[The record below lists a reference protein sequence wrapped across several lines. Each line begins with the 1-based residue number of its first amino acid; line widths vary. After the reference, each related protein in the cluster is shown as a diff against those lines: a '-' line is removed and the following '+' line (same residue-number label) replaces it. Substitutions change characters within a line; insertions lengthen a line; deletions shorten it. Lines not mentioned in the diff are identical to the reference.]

1 MCSWT
6 GLSSHSW
13 RSIFTKRFNRINA
26 TKLERYHP
34 NWDCAFNAFKM
45 RIVIKAVQICI
56 ITAFS
61 LVPMNDF
68 ICSNCL
74 MSRKKISTCHLLLYN
89 SPMVLGD
96 QLNWFVM
103 SSMTWLFSSSQR
115 DTHLNWPGY
124 LLLDDSFFKQIISPF
139 IICWCAS
146 WKI

>member
-1 MCSWT
+1 
-6 GLSSHSW
+6 
-13 RSIFTKRFNRINA
+13 
-26 TKLERYHP
+26 
-34 NWDCAFNAFKM
+34 M

-96 QLNWFVM
+96 QLNWFVI
-103 SSMTWLFSSSQR
+103 SSMTCLFSSSQT
-115 DTHLNWPGY
+115 DTRLNLFGY
-124 LLLDDSFFKQIISPF
+124 LLLDDSFFKQMISSF
-139 IICWCAS
+139 NMCWCLFS
-146 WKI
+146 GRSFSFSVSNCRFSLCLITKNTPLLSQTFRLEVENHCKTCPLQ